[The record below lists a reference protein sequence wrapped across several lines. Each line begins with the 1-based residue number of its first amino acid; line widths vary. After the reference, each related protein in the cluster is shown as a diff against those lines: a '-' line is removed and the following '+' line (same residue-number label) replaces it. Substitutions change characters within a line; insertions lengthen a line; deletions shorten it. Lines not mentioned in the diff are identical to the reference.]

1 MNMNRRQFL
10 GRFFQAVIS
19 ANNSN
24 STYGIYH
31 PWRQYNEVLYSVTI
45 YLQSAFVNKSGEI
58 TYNSVPSMSLRNTVI
73 AVYDSND
80 AMIYCSAYKY
90 NGNINNNL
98 NNSIIL
104 YNMPA
109 GTYKI
114 KCLQY
119 GIGLEESMLG
129 NELEFV
135 VPEPAD
141 RSSLPNN
148 NYGQISS
155 PNISVQYLFG
165 ISGLYFTAES
175 KLESVGRYFY
185 ENQNINSW
193 KIECKAPSYD
203 SCETIYNTTAESVGV
218 SSRYSQ
224 RDYMFDMTRE
234 NPPIT
239 DEYRFRFGDRYQLIS
254 KIKAIF
260 VSNGQETN
268 ITTIDLKDYVSEG
281 AVKAA
286 EYWKVCDYNNIA
298 YDPDTYYE
306 DQYGIGWDLQISG
319 ITSTDGSYEA
329 YTFMTAFCGIIN
341 PKKDCNVVVMG
352 GGRAYNGI
360 SNSDTD
366 FNYQINNVRMT
377 MPVTYP
383 QATIN
388 GKKYYSSSMMWLNIT
403 TELNLDRYMYG
414 SQALQKEIYS
424 RGSKWEDTPKEQYE
438 NNLPKVA
445 EHRNAFYDKY
455 LQSAFDHYHIDPND
469 DVPWIKSITK
479 QYEYKYPISAMFGK
493 LTDDKSKYPIIIPPT
508 SSDIPEPIAI
518 LTGGDNGLYWGLDAY
533 NVLINEQEERK
544 ELRPML
550 KGYTANLSEY
560 DPNNQCDNPSMWV
573 NYNDNVIFLRQNII
587 EIDIESIPNNR
598 ISH

>member
-1 MNMNRRQFL
+1 MNRRQFL

-58 TYNSVPSMSLRNTVI
+58 IYNSVPSISLRNTVI

-80 AMIYCSAYKY
+80 VMIYCSAYKY
-90 NGNINNNL
+90 KGNINNNL
-98 NNSIIL
+98 NSPIYL
-104 YNMPA
+104 YNMPS

-129 NELEFV
+129 NELKFV
-135 VPEPAD
+135 VPESTD

-148 NYGQISS
+148 NYGHISS

-175 KLESVGRYFY
+175 KLESVGGYFY
-185 ENQNINSW
+185 VNQNINSW

-234 NPPIT
+234 PPPIT

-254 KIKAIF
+254 KIKAVF

-268 ITTIDLKDYVSEG
+268 VATIDLKDYVSEG

-306 DQYGIGWDLQISG
+306 NQYGIGWDLQISG

-341 PKKDCNVVVMG
+341 SKKDCNVVVTGGMG
-352 GGRAYNGI
+352 AYNGI
-360 SNSDTD
+360 SNADTD

-383 QATIN
+383 QTTIN
-388 GKKYYSSSMMWLNIT
+388 GKKYDSSSMMWLNIT

-424 RGSKWEDTPKEQYE
+424 HGSKYENTPKEQYE

-455 LQSAFDHYHIDPND
+455 LQPAFDHYHIDPND
-469 DVPWIKSITK
+469 DVPWVKSVTK

-493 LTDDKSKYPIIIPPT
+493 LTDDKSMYPIIIPPT

-518 LTGGDNGLYWGLDAY
+518 LTGGGTGLYWGLDAY
-533 NVLINEQEERK
+533 NVLINEQGERK

-573 NYNDNVIFLRQNII
+573 NYDDNAIFLRQNLI
-587 EIDIESIPNNR
+587 EIDTDSIPNNR
-598 ISH
+598 ITH